1 MVYDKNL
8 ANRIRLILR
17 KRIDVTEKE
26 MFGGISFL
34 INGKMC
40 CGVIKKGL
48 VLRVDPR
55 NYEILLNRPNFRPMD
70 FTGRPLKGFVYV
82 NQAGYKSVASLDKL
96 VKLSL
101 DYVTSLKKNKN

>member
-8 ANRIRLILR
+8 ADRIRIILKKCR
-17 KRIDVTEKE
+17 DVTEKE

-40 CGVIKKGL
+40 CGVIKKDL

-55 NYEILLNRPNFRPMD
+55 NYEILLHRPNFRPMD

-82 NQAGYKSVASLDKL
+82 SQDGYRSAASLNKL
-96 VKLSL
+96 VNLSL
-101 DYVTSLKKNKN
+101 DYANSLLENK

>member
-17 KRIDVTEKE
+17 KCIDVTEKE

-40 CGVIKKGL
+40 CGVIKKDL

-55 NYEILLNRPNFRPMD
+55 NYKILLSRPNFRPMD

-82 NQAGYKSVASLDKL
+82 NQAGYKSAASLDKL
-96 VKLSL
+96 VNLSL

>member
-8 ANRIRLILR
+8 ANRIRIILR
-17 KRIDVTEKE
+17 KCRAITEKE

-34 INGKMC
+34 ISGKMC
-40 CGVIKKGL
+40 CGVIKKDL

-55 NYEILLNRPNFRPMD
+55 NYEILLNKANIRPMD

-82 NQAGYKSVASLDKL
+82 DQDGYKSAASLDKL
-96 VKLSL
+96 VNLSL
-101 DYVTSLKKNKN
+101 DYVKSLKQNKK